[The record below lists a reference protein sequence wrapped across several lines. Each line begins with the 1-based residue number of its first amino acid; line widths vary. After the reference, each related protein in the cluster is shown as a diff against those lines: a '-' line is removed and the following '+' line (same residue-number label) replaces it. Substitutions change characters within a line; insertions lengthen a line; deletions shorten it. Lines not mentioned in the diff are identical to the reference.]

1 MNPKE
6 IRTELR
12 GSSWKTNSRKQ
23 IQNYLTEEYH
33 QCIEMTRMELEARL
47 VSAANWAGRH
57 QYDSCRDFGLN
68 IQPGDIC
75 FLDYGRGYL
84 KEAGYQHFGLV
95 VSLCEGKAFVV
106 PMTSNEKTYAR
117 AFDPKKNP
125 EGLKNLYALGDVEGL
140 NKRSVL
146 FLNDGKYINTA
157 RIIQITGHISTGGT
171 IYREIIE
178 RLRECLK
185 I

>member
-1 MNPKE
+1 MDAKE
-6 IRTELR
+6 IRSGLR
-12 GSSWKTNSRKQ
+12 GTDWLQNSRKQ
-23 IQNYLTEEYH
+23 IQNYLAQEYH
-33 QCIEMTRMELEARL
+33 QCVEMTRMELEARL
-47 VSAANWAGRH
+47 VSAANWDERH
-57 QYDSCRDFGLN
+57 LYDSCRDLGFQ
-68 IQPGDIC
+68 IAPGDIC
-75 FLDYGRGYL
+75 YLDYGRGYV

-95 VSLCEGKAFVV
+95 VSLCEGKAFVI

-117 AFDPKKNP
+117 AFHPRRNP
-125 EGLKNLYALGDVEGL
+125 EGCRHLFALGDVEGL

-157 RIIQITGHISTGGT
+157 RIIRITGHIEISGNM
-171 IYREIIE
+171 YKEIIG